1 MYKLSQRSYCLA
13 GFVFASPSLASEIQF
28 HLKIANMPSVNLV
41 QIKLIYIPLCLKTF
55 LITECGHHVPLLKL
69 KIKPLKQQHIKLKP
83 EIRER
88 CAFVRP
94 ICLFFVLFFDQRST
108 RH

>member
-41 QIKLIYIPLCLKTF
+41 QIKFITF
-55 LITECGHHVPLLKL
+55 LYVLKL
-69 KIKPLKQQHIKLKP
+69 
-83 EIRER
+83 
-88 CAFVRP
+88 
-94 ICLFFVLFFDQRST
+94 S
-108 RH
+108 